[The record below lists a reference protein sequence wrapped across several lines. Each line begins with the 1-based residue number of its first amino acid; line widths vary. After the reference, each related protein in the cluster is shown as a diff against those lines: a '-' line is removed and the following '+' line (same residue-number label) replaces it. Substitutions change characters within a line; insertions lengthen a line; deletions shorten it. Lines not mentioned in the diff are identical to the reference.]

1 MLPPSARVT
10 RVPDNCAEPV
20 CVAAN
25 GGPPPAARFTSYC
38 TAPSPSQA
46 QASWLAVPST
56 TECASSSIVVSP
68 APAVAD
74 RAAW

>member
-1 MLPPSARVT
+1 M
-10 RVPDNCAEPV
+10 
-20 CVAAN
+20 AAN
-25 GGPPPAARFTSYC
+25 GGPSPTARFTSYC

-68 APAVAD
+68 DPAVAD